1 MRVEALWFLLVGA
14 PLFTVAFLASRFL
27 GSPRLRRLTLAASF
41 GFTLGLG
48 FVPAHGEVVVAP
60 VLAFLTKGG
69 VVAVAGVIY
78 GLLCCACVLVASQ
91 FLDRHRL
98 RRAQ

>member
-1 MRVEALWFLLVGA
+1 MRVEALWFLAVGA
-14 PLFTVAFLASRFL
+14 PLFTVVFLASRFL
-27 GSPRLRRLTLAASF
+27 GSPKLRKLTLAASF

-69 VVAVAGVIY
+69 VVAFAGAIY
-78 GLLCCACVLVASQ
+78 GLLWCAGVLVLSQ
-91 FLDRHRL
+91 LLGWRRL
-98 RRAQ
+98 GRAQ